1 LNTKL
6 KYIGIDGCRSGWFY
20 VGFDMKNSY
29 SFGIIPT
36 IRDMDSLTAG
46 NSIVCIDI
54 PIGLR
59 EHHQIERQCDLQA
72 RKLLQKKRSSIFPAP
87 SRLALTAGDY
97 HCASRMNYECT
108 GRRLSRQTYNIM
120 PKIKEVDDHL
130 PLLPQ
135 RVRVMEFHPELSF
148 LSLNGFQPLIFSKK
162 GKQGQLERQKILEKH
177 FKPVSR
183 IVQTASERF
192 LRKHVAVDD
201 VIDAIAGAVTAML
214 NCQIVSIP
222 EIPELITGA

>member
-29 SFGIIPT
+29 S
-36 IRDMDSLTAG
+36 
-46 NSIVCIDI
+46 
-54 PIGLR
+54 
-59 EHHQIERQCDLQA
+59 
-72 RKLLQKKRSSIFPAP
+72 
-87 SRLALTAGDY
+87 
-97 HCASRMNYECT
+97 
-108 GRRLSRQTYNIM
+108 
-120 PKIKEVDDHL
+120 
-130 PLLPQ
+130 
-135 RVRVMEFHPELSF
+135 
-148 LSLNGFQPLIFSKK
+148 
-162 GKQGQLERQKILEKH
+162 
-177 FKPVSR
+177 KPVSR

-222 EIPELITGA
+222 DIPEIDHRGLKMEIVYPELGEK